1 MAYLEAFSA
10 GVNAYV
16 EDRSPGEL
24 SLEYT
29 LLAIGGLDYTV
40 EEWTPADSVAW
51 LKAMAWDLR
60 GNMQDEIDRAMAS
73 TRLEPRADRRA
84 LPAVPL

>member
-1 MAYLEAFSA
+1 MVDYLDAFSA

-16 EDRSPGEL
+16 HDRSPGEM

-29 LLAIGGLDYTV
+29 LLGLGGLDYQV
-40 EEWTPADSVAW
+40 EDWTPADSVAW

-60 GNMQDEIDRAMAS
+60 GNMQDEV
-73 TRLEPRADRRA
+73 DRRW
-84 LPAVPL
+84 PPRG